1 MKSAARL
8 PIGKIVR
15 HRRLEAG
22 LSQKEFGRRCGL
34 SKVSICKI
42 ENQIR
47 SPQLPSLARM
57 ADSCNMTLHYFLFG
71 TPVITLPRE
80 HADVTADELYFL
92 ASVQRSTK
100 RMSNSDRELFASYIR
115 WLARLGK
122 ENAA

>member
-8 PIGKIVR
+8 PIGKIIKY
-15 HRRLEAG
+15 RRLELG
-22 LSQKEFGRRCGL
+22 LSLRAFGKLCGL
-34 SKVSICKI
+34 SKVSMCRI
-42 ENQIR
+42 ENGTR
-47 SPQLPSLARM
+47 SPHLRALARM

-92 ASVQRSTK
+92 ASVQRYTQ
-100 RMSNSDRELFASYIR
+100 RLSNSDQELFASYTR

-122 ENAA
+122 QDAA